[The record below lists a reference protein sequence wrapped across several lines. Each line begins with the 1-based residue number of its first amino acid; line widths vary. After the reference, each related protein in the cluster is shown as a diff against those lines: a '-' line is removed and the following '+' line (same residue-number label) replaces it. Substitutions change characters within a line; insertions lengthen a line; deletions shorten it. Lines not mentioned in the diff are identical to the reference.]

1 MLEASDPLICSSLFT
16 GNFDVN
22 RNEMLAPD
30 DFRIIEKWCL
40 SIQNLGLK
48 GLVFHNNFSEKT
60 ISEVQNK
67 HIRFYKVEF
76 DTKLNA
82 NVYRYLVY
90 FDFLKKYGHQG
101 QSVFFT
107 DIADVEV
114 VKNPFTDPFFITNE
128 SSLFCGDEE
137 ELLDNP
143 WMRDHCT
150 HLRNLIPEFA
160 DFEERNKAEVLL
172 NCGVI
177 GGKIDVILPLMEQL
191 ARIHSSITI
200 SNKTP
205 FTLDMGA
212 FNFVARTRFSDR
224 LKHGSPVNTHFKGY
238 ESERT
243 DCWFR
248 HK

>member
-1 MLEASDPLICSSLFT
+1 MFEVSDNLICASLFT

-22 RNEMLAPD
+22 RNETLAPD
-30 DFRIIEKWCL
+30 NFQIIEKWCS

-48 GLVFHNNFSEKT
+48 GLVFHNNYSEKT

-67 HIRFYKVEF
+67 HIRFIKVEF
-76 DTKLNA
+76 NTKLNA

-90 FDFLKKYGHQG
+90 LNFLKKHENYIQNI
-101 QSVFFT
+101 FFT

-114 VKNPFTDPFFITNE
+114 VKNPFTDPLFTQNPN
-128 SSLFCGDEE
+128 SLFCGDEE
-137 ELLDNP
+137 EIFDNP
-143 WMRDHCT
+143 WMRDHCN
-150 HLRNLIPEFA
+150 HLRNLISGFGEFE
-160 DFEERNKAEVLL
+160 DRNRIETLL

-177 GGKIDVILPLMEQL
+177 GGEMNVILPLIEEL
-191 ARIHSSITI
+191 ATIHSKYTI
-200 SNKTP
+200 SNQTP

-224 LKHGSPVNTHFKGY
+224 LKHGYPINSRFKGY
-238 ESERT
+238 ETQRT